1 MISDDRLQQA
11 LTYLAETDSQAAEL
25 KTDVERKHWI
35 MKKVEAMMYIHG
47 AGTVDLRKATAKVSN
62 EVEEAT
68 EAWLTALADSEAVI
82 NKRKTESL
90 ITEIYR
96 TESANRRAGGI

>member
-1 MISDDRLQQA
+1 MISEDRLQQA
-11 LTYLAETDSQAAEL
+11 LTYLAETDESAALL
-25 KTDVERKHWI
+25 KTNVERQHWI
-35 MKKVEAMMYIHG
+35 MKKVEAAMYLH
-47 AGTVDLRKATAKVSN
+47 AEGTVDVRKSQARTSN
-62 EVEEAT
+62 AVEEAT
-68 EAWLTALADSEAVI
+68 NGWLTAMADSESVI

>member
-11 LTYLAETDSQAAEL
+11 LTYLAETDEQAALL
-25 KTDVERKHWI
+25 KTDVERKHWL
-35 MKKVEAMMYIHG
+35 MKKVESMIYLHSDG
-47 AGTVDLRKATAKVSN
+47 AVEKRKATAKVSS
-62 EVEEAT
+62 EVEQAT
-68 EAWLTALADSEAVI
+68 NDWLEALAESEKVI

-96 TESANRRAGGI
+96 TESANRRAGGV

>member
-11 LTYLAETDSQAAEL
+11 LTYLAESDSQAAL
-25 KTDVERKHWI
+25 MKTDVERKHWI
-35 MKKVEAMMYIHG
+35 MKKVESAIYLRSE
-47 AGTVDLRKATAKVSN
+47 GTVENRKAYAKTSS
-62 EVEEAT
+62 EVEQAT
-68 EAWLTALADSEAVI
+68 NDWLDALAESEGTI

>member
-25 KTDVERKHWI
+25 KTDVERKHWV
-35 MKKVEAMMYIHG
+35 MKKVEAMMYLHG
-47 AGTVDLRKATAKVSN
+47 NGTVDLRKAQAKTSS

-68 EAWLTALADSEAVI
+68 DAWLTALSESEKTV
-82 NKRKTESL
+82 NKRKTEAL

-96 TESANRRAGGI
+96 TESANKRAGGI